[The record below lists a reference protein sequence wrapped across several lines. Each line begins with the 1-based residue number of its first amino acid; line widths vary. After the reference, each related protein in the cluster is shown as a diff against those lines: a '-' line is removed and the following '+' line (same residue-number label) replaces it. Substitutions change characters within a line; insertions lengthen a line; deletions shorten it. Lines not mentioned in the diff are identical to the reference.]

1 LKTLNK
7 RILKK
12 TKEKD
17 INFNIKMINNTINNQ
32 ITKNNKM
39 DKKKKKKKQKKKK
52 GKKKKKQ
59 KSKKK
64 KLSIK
69 WRKKNEG

>member
-39 DKKKKKKKQKKKK
+39 DKKKKKKNKKTKKKK
-52 GKKKKKQ
+52 RKKKKKTKIEKEKIINQ
-59 KSKKK
+59 MKKEK
-64 KLSIK
+64 
-69 WRKKNEG
+69 